1 MRAAS
6 ARAVD
11 AVHCAAAVTPGAGA
25 AALREHGIGAW
36 CACARGAEC
45 VCVCVCARTRVHART
60 LTGVMPL
67 TACARSG
74 DALNELVL
82 RVCGHVGAPT
92 AVHEHRVGES
102 RG

>member
-1 MRAAS
+1 MLYTAPPRSRPGRGPPRCVSTGLAPGARVRAAPS
-6 ARAVD
+6 
-11 AVHCAAAVTPGAGA
+11 
-25 AALREHGIGAW
+25 
-36 CACARGAEC
+36 
-45 VCVCVCARTRVHART
+45 VCVCARARTRVHART